1 MLAFNH
7 PTLSVSPLLNAAELA
22 MHFRDS
28 RAGVDVVC
36 HSRGGLVAR
45 WWLEVLDHAA
55 APRGT
60 VVFAGAPLAGTSL
73 AAPPRL
79 RAALNLLTNLSRA
92 LRLTAQ
98 TTGRLIPVAL
108 PIGEAAGI
116 LFGLFGKLTAIAA
129 KTPIVDAGIA
139 MVPGLAGQSREGAN
153 HELLRL
159 RCTFDEAAL
168 KAQARRAAD
177 GYYFLTSNFEPED
190 PAWRFWR
197 YFRKDQM
204 LNTAADLV
212 FDGPN
217 DLVVDTTSMTS
228 LADAFDQATIPAE
241 RMERFG
247 NSSAVVH
254 HLNYFQQPETLRL
267 IRKAWRL

>member
-1 MLAFNH
+1 
-7 PTLSVSPLLNAAELA
+7 VLLE
-22 MHFRDS
+22 D
-28 RAGVDVVC
+28 
-36 HSRGGLVAR
+36 
-45 WWLEVLDHAA
+45 WLN
-55 APRGT
+55 G
-60 VVFAGAPLAGTSL
+60 GAPLAGTSL